1 MELTT
6 AWFCAI
12 AFFWLGYLVLE
23 GFDFGVGVLSP
34 LLADDVDQRGEVLET
49 IGPVWDGNEVW
60 LIVAAG
66 ATFAAFPEWYAT
78 MFSGFYLPMLLIL
91 LALIVRAVGLE
102 YRHKRHEPWWQTRWD
117 VAIAAGSV
125 VAPVLWGIVLANVVR
140 GVPID
145 ADGEMVGGLADVL
158 GPYALLG
165 GAAFLVLFV
174 AHGATFVALKT
185 SGPVHERAER
195 AAVRAG
201 AVALPVGGAF
211 VVWTVLLA
219 DVATAVVASAA
230 VCLVALTLAVV
241 MSGRGRDGVA
251 FAGTALGVGA
261 LVVTM
266 FLALF
271 PDVMPS
277 TLDPAWSLT
286 TQNAASTPYTLTIM
300 SWAGLAVT
308 PFVLLYQGWTYWVFR
323 RRIRTGAT
331 AGASAS

>member
-1 MELTT
+1 MDLTT

-23 GFDFGVGVLSP
+23 GFDFGVGVLAP
-34 LLADDVDQRGEVLET
+34 VLADDVHQRGEVLET

-78 MFSGFYLPMLLIL
+78 LFSGFYLPMLLIL

-102 YRHKRHEPWWQTRWD
+102 YRHKRHEAWWQTRWD
-117 VAIAAGSV
+117 VVITGGSV
-125 VAPVLWGIVLANVVR
+125 LAPVLWGVVLANVVR
-140 GVPID
+140 GVPVD
-145 ADGEMVGGLADVL
+145 ADAEMVGGLADLL

-165 GAAFLVLFV
+165 GAAFLTLFV
-174 AHGATFVALKT
+174 LHGAAFVALKT
-185 SGPVHERAER
+185 SGPVHDRAER
-195 AAVRAG
+195 LASRGGLVAV
-201 AVALPVGGAF
+201 PVGGAF
-211 VVWTVLLA
+211 VVWTVVL
-219 DVATAVVASAA
+219 DGGTTPVVVAASVA
-230 VCLVALTLAVV
+230 LVALVLSVV
-241 MSGRGRDGVA
+241 AAGRGRDGLA

-261 LVVTM
+261 VVVTM
-266 FLALF
+266 FVSLF

-300 SWAGLAVT
+300 SWAALAFT
-308 PFVLLYQGWTYWVFR
+308 PLVLLYQGWTYWVFR
-323 RRIRTGAT
+323 RRIRTGTTVA
-331 AGASAS
+331 AP